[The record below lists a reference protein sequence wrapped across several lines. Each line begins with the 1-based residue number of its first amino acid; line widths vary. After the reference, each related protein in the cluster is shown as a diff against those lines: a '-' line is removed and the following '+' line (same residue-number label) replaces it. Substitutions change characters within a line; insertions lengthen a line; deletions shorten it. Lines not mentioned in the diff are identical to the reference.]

1 LTVCDTTLDLTFESI
16 YQLRKKALQAKNQPL
31 AAGTACYDG
40 AGMVCGGGGEVCYS
54 FDDEDVHKSILAI
67 LRLSL
72 VSSMSRCADKDSAH
86 EPVHPLKETNP
97 GVKDTSHELKDV
109 VTAAAMACV
118 ESASGGTLPKL
129 ETPFKKGSGAERV
142 EMFFEQFLHVF
153 MGLRERTGE
162 DFRKW
167 FDDKDKEEEIA
178 PEVVMTE
185 GEGTKEDDEKTM
197 DGTEKG
203 DSGDEV
209 MCEGVGGKEAG
220 AGGKKVEGDVSVEG
234 AEAKTVGRGGEAE
247 TEGVK
252 AGEKGVGGHVK
263 MESGGDAR
271 DAVSEEGVGVQKV
284 AHGQEGEKGGGR
296 EGSTGVEKVGEG
308 EDEKN
313 VEDTGVQKS
322 WGGEGDKDGEKEG
335 EKEGGEDGEEKS
347 GAESVVKEDEEKKE
361 EVVDEVVERVGRG
374 RGRGGRGR
382 GRGSRGRGRGR
393 WGKIQEVRKPQA
405 ELCAELQEA
414 MQLCVK
420 TASDNICIGIRPGT
434 HSIYMYI
441 YIYIYVYLSICTY
454 TYISI
459 YQKSARD

>member
-1 LTVCDTTLDLTFESI
+1 
-16 YQLRKKALQAKNQPL
+16 
-31 AAGTACYDG
+31 
-40 AGMVCGGGGEVCYS
+40 MVCGGGGEVCYS

-86 EPVHPLKETNP
+86 SCAAEPVHPLKETNP
-97 GVKDTSHELKDV
+97 GVKDASHELKDL

-203 DSGDEV
+203 DSGDEGL
-209 MCEGVGGKEAG
+209 CEGVGGKEAG
-220 AGGKKVEGDVSVEG
+220 AVGKKVEVDVSFEG
-234 AEAKTVGRGGEAE
+234 AEAKTVGRRGGAE

-271 DAVSEEGVGVQKV
+271 GAVSEEFVGVQKV

-296 EGSTGVEKVGEG
+296 EGSTVVEKVGEG

-361 EVVDEVVERVGRG
+361 EVVEEVVERVGRG

-434 HSIYMYI
+434 HFIYMC
-441 YIYIYVYLSICTY
+441 IYIYVCIYVCTY
-454 TYISI
+454 THIFI
-459 YQKSARD
+459 YPKSARD